1 MKNTWT
7 LQGLELSDAYARGYF
22 DGKNER
28 IIMKYKNGQPV
39 EVGDVVHVKNRPYTV
54 YSISDT
60 VTLRSMC
67 ERGYIKRVFPADIGA
82 YIPRLSPLFAGL
94 MPL

>member
-1 MKNTWT
+1 M
-7 LQGLELSDAYARGYF
+7 R
-22 DGKNER
+22 
-28 IIMKYKNGQPV
+28 YKNGQPV
-39 EVGDVVHVKNRPYTV
+39 EHGDIVHVKNRAYTV

-82 YIPRLSPLFAGL
+82 YIPRLNPLFQGL
-94 MPL
+94 MPI

>member
-1 MKNTWT
+1 
-7 LQGLELSDAYARGYF
+7 
-22 DGKNER
+22 
-28 IIMKYKNGQPV
+28 MKYKNGQPV
-39 EVGDVVHVKNRPYTV
+39 DVGDVVHVKNRAYTV
-54 YSISDT
+54 YSVSDY
-60 VTLRSMC
+60 VTLRLMC

>member
-1 MKNTWT
+1 
-7 LQGLELSDAYARGYF
+7 
-22 DGKNER
+22 
-28 IIMKYKNGQPV
+28 MKYKNGQPV
-39 EVGDVVHVKNRPYTV
+39 EHGDIVHVRNRAYTV
-54 YSISDT
+54 YSIGDT

-82 YIPRLSPLFAGL
+82 YIPRIHPIFAGL

>member
-1 MKNTWT
+1 
-7 LQGLELSDAYARGYF
+7 
-22 DGKNER
+22 
-28 IIMKYKNGQPV
+28 MKYKNGQSV
-39 EVGDVVHVKNRPYTV
+39 DVGDVVHVKNRAYTV

-67 ERGYIKRVFPADIGA
+67 ERGYFRSVFPADIGA
-82 YIPRLSPLFAGL
+82 YIPRLNPLFAEL

>member
-1 MKNTWT
+1 
-7 LQGLELSDAYARGYF
+7 
-22 DGKNER
+22 
-28 IIMKYKNGQPV
+28 MKYKNGQPV
-39 EVGDVVHVKNRPYTV
+39 ESGDIVHVKNRAYTV

-82 YIPRLSPLFAGL
+82 YIPRLHPLFEWL
-94 MPL
+94 MPI

>member
-1 MKNTWT
+1 
-7 LQGLELSDAYARGYF
+7 
-22 DGKNER
+22 
-28 IIMKYKNGQPV
+28 MKYTNGKPV
-39 EVGDVVHVKNRPYTV
+39 EVGDLVHLKNRAYTV

-82 YIPRLSPLFAGL
+82 YIPRLHPLFQGL
-94 MPL
+94 MPI

>member
-1 MKNTWT
+1 
-7 LQGLELSDAYARGYF
+7 
-22 DGKNER
+22 
-28 IIMKYKNGQPV
+28 MKYKNGQPV
-39 EVGDVVHVKNRPYTV
+39 DVGDIVHVKNRAYTV

-94 MPL
+94 MPI

>member
-1 MKNTWT
+1 
-7 LQGLELSDAYARGYF
+7 
-22 DGKNER
+22 
-28 IIMKYKNGQPV
+28 MKYKNGQPV
-39 EVGDVVHVKNRPYTV
+39 EHGDIVHVRNRAYTV

-82 YIPRLSPLFAGL
+82 YIPRLNPLFAGL
-94 MPL
+94 MPI

>member
-1 MKNTWT
+1 
-7 LQGLELSDAYARGYF
+7 
-22 DGKNER
+22 
-28 IIMKYKNGQPV
+28 MKYKNGQPV
-39 EVGDVVHVKNRPYTV
+39 EAGDVVHVRNRAYTV

-82 YIPRLSPLFAGL
+82 YIPRLHPLFAGL
-94 MPL
+94 MPI

>member
-1 MKNTWT
+1 
-7 LQGLELSDAYARGYF
+7 
-22 DGKNER
+22 
-28 IIMKYKNGQPV
+28 MKYKNGQPV
-39 EVGDVVHVKNRPYTV
+39 EAGDVVHVRNRAYTV

-82 YIPRLSPLFAGL
+82 YIPRLHPIFEGL
-94 MPL
+94 MPI

>member
-1 MKNTWT
+1 
-7 LQGLELSDAYARGYF
+7 
-22 DGKNER
+22 
-28 IIMKYKNGQPV
+28 MKYKNGQPV
-39 EVGDVVHVKNRPYTV
+39 DVGDIVHVKNRAYTV

-67 ERGYIKRVFPADIGA
+67 ERGYIKRVFPCDIGA

-94 MPL
+94 MPI

>member
-1 MKNTWT
+1 M
-7 LQGLELSDAYARGYF
+7 R
-22 DGKNER
+22 
-28 IIMKYKNGQPV
+28 YKNGQPV
-39 EVGDVVHVKNRPYTV
+39 EHGDIVHVRNRAYTV

-82 YIPRLSPLFAGL
+82 YIPRLNPLFQGL
-94 MPL
+94 MPI

>member
-1 MKNTWT
+1 
-7 LQGLELSDAYARGYF
+7 
-22 DGKNER
+22 
-28 IIMKYKNGQPV
+28 MKYKNGLPV
-39 EVGDVVHVKNRPYTV
+39 EHGDIVHVKNRAYTV

-60 VTLRSMC
+60 VTLRSCC

-94 MPL
+94 MPI

>member
-1 MKNTWT
+1 M
-7 LQGLELSDAYARGYF
+7 R
-22 DGKNER
+22 
-28 IIMKYKNGQPV
+28 YKNGQPV
-39 EVGDVVHVKNRPYTV
+39 EHGDIVHVKNRPYTV

-82 YIPRLSPLFAGL
+82 YIPRLHPVFAGL

>member
-1 MKNTWT
+1 
-7 LQGLELSDAYARGYF
+7 
-22 DGKNER
+22 
-28 IIMKYKNGQPV
+28 MKYKNGQPV
-39 EVGDVVHVKNRPYTV
+39 EHGDIVHVKNRAYTV

-82 YIPRLSPLFAGL
+82 YIPRLSPLFQGL
-94 MPL
+94 MPI